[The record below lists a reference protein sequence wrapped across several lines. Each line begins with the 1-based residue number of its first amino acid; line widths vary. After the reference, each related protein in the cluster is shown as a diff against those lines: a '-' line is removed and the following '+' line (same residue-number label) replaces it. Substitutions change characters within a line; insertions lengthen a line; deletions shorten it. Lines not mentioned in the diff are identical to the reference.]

1 MKEGGESIDGSDHGS
16 RKQEPGRSQGRIR
29 DHITAAAQNFIAIG
43 YWLKCIRDGKLY
55 EQDGYIG
62 TVQIGRSRIRDQQ
75 KHGQSVHEN
84 E

>member
-1 MKEGGESIDGSDHGS
+1 MTWKELVMDEKGGESVDGWDSWITGS
-16 RKQEPGRSQGRIR
+16 RSLEEAKAGIR

-55 EQDGYIG
+55 EQDGYG
-62 TVQIGRSRIRDQQ
+62 TVWDLA
-75 KHGQSVHEN
+75 EA